1 MTFVLNLFA
10 AVLPLALG
18 TSTGSFLFDCH
29 LGDPEYFEA
38 YATQLSFLRIYQ
50 CDTFGPYSGHGR
62 AVKEMWES
70 WTAIFA
76 PRSFQTSLQVLYLND
91 PSTFSTGGEMAEIH
105 LAREG
110 LVDVCR
116 PRNIEVVYE
125 EQNTSEV
132 ESQISRDFVRRS
144 EARRKAIES
153 GENGRS
159 K

>member
-1 MTFVLNLFA
+1 
-10 AVLPLALG
+10 
-18 TSTGSFLFDCH
+18 
-29 LGDPEYFEA
+29 
-38 YATQLSFLRIYQ
+38 
-50 CDTFGPYSGHGR
+50 
-62 AVKEMWES
+62 
-70 WTAIFA
+70 
-76 PRSFQTSLQVLYLND
+76 
-91 PSTFSTGGEMAEIH
+91 MAEIH